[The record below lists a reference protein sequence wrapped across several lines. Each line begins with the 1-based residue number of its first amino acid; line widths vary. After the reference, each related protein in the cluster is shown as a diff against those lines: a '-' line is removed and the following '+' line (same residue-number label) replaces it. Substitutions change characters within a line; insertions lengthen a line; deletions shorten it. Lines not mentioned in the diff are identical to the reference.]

1 MFKMNIFD
9 NELLGKNIK
18 FLASKNDLKIGEI
31 EKEAGVSPGYIS
43 RLSSSKNDATYK
55 LMDLIFFLS
64 EKTDVSVLTLLTVDI
79 AQLTKSEAYLTQF
92 LEKLC
97 RETKDEIIYWQ
108 TKQPETWGSPS
119 VFPRARIVSSSQ
131 LVDDIVAAAIKEEH
145 DQEDALGE
153 PLYCPLEKP
162 LRLNYFRS
170 SKKQANGLRLSFYGA
185 MKPMEVCTLY
195 EDFTLYPLLQDVYT
209 LAKASSTEFHISKA
223 AQNFIDDYINGGG
236 EKHT

>member
-18 FLASKNDLKIGEI
+18 FLASKSNLKIGEI

-64 EKTDVSVLTLLTVDI
+64 DKTDVSVLTLLTVDI
-79 AQLTKSEAYLTQF
+79 AQLTKSEAYLTKF

-108 TKQPETWGSPS
+108 TKQPETWGNPS

-131 LVDDIVAAAIKEEH
+131 LVDDIMAAAIKEEH

-162 LRLNYFRS
+162 LRLTSFFSNQ
-170 SKKQANGLRLSFYGA
+170 KQVRGLRLSFYNTT
-185 MKPMEVCTLY
+185 KIMEICTLY

-209 LAKASSTEFHISKA
+209 LAKASSAEFHISKD
-223 AQNFIDDYINGGG
+223 AQNFIENYINNEG
-236 EKHT
+236 ENGK

>member
-108 TKQPETWGSPS
+108 TKQPETWGSPN
-119 VFPRARIVSSSQ
+119 FLQTCLSSAS
-131 LVDDIVAAAIKEEH
+131 AKEEP

-209 LAKASSTEFHISKA
+209 LAKASSAEFHISKD
-223 AQNFIDDYINGGG
+223 AQNFIENYINNEG
-236 EKHT
+236 ENGK

>member
-1 MFKMNIFD
+1 MLNMNTFD

-108 TKQPETWGSPS
+108 TKRPATWRAPRVVQARVTVATIDETVEP
-119 VFPRARIVSSSQ
+119 AT
-131 LVDDIVAAAIKEEH
+131 KEEP

>member
-18 FLASKNDLKIGEI
+18 FLASKNSLKIGEI

-64 EKTDVSVLTLLTVDI
+64 DKTDVSVLTLLTVDI
-79 AQLTKSEAYLTQF
+79 AQLTKSEAYLTKF

-108 TKQPETWGSPS
+108 TKQPNSCGTPNLLQ
-119 VFPRARIVSSSQ
+119 ACIA
-131 LVDDIVAAAIKEEH
+131 VASIKEEP
-145 DQEDALGE
+145 DKEDTLGE
-153 PLYCPLEKP
+153 SLYCPLEKP
-162 LRLNYFRS
+162 LRLSCFFSNQ
-170 SKKQANGLRLSFYGA
+170 KKVRGLRLSFYNTT
-185 MKPMEVCTLY
+185 KIMEICTLY

-209 LAKASSTEFHISKA
+209 LAKASSAKFHISKE
-223 AQNFIDDYINGGG
+223 AQNFIENYISNEG
-236 EKHT
+236 ENEE

>member
-1 MFKMNIFD
+1 MNIFD

-108 TKQPETWGSPS
+108 TKQPETWGSPN
-119 VFPRARIVSSSQ
+119 FLQTCLSSAS
-131 LVDDIVAAAIKEEH
+131 AKEEP

-209 LAKASSTEFHISKA
+209 LAKASSAEFHISKD
-223 AQNFIDDYINGGG
+223 AQNFIENYINNEG
-236 EKHT
+236 ENGK